1 MNLTGAVHISEKEV
15 ISMNKKHLI
24 EELTRESERLT
35 GIIRDAEER
44 IRSAPEGNLRII
56 RHGKGFQYYLITN
69 PGDTNGVYLPV
80 SERGKAFSLI
90 QKSYDL
96 RIVAAAGK
104 QLATIQRFLRGFYP
118 DALRDIYASASE
130 GRKRV
135 IVPAELPDDDY
146 IRKWVSHEYTRKPF
160 LEEDPE
166 HYTRKGERVRSKSEV
181 MIADELDQAGIPY
194 KYECPL
200 ELDDMTIYPDFTI
213 LRTEDRKVLYW
224 EHLGMMDDPDYCKKA
239 IRRIRLY
246 GNYGIFP
253 GINLILTMETSG
265 LPLTH
270 SVISRMIET
279 YCVS

>member
-1 MNLTGAVHISEKEV
+1 MNLTGAAHISEKEV

-44 IRSAPEGNLRII
+44 IRSAPEGSLRII

-224 EHLGMMDDPDYCKKA
+224 EHLGMMDDPDYCQTALTRINLYEKA
-239 IRRIRLY
+239 GY
-246 GNYGIFP
+246 FP
-253 GINLILTMETSG
+253 GRKLLITHETKKT
-265 LPLTH
+265 PLDMR
-270 SVISRMIET
+270 VVEKIIEEFLL
-279 YCVS
+279 